1 MLRQLLTDQRG
12 MIHSVDYL
20 FLTCIVAIGGVVGI
34 VAFRDQ
40 LSQEAADVG
49 TAIDFLDQSF
59 VYVVPGEGYDPDVPF
74 DPNNP
79 HGYNVSAYVNTSDI
93 PANQNAIDRNQLRFQ
108 SLERLANFAEAKT
121 VLKTKPKSDSR

>member
-1 MLRQLLTDQRG
+1 MLRQLLNDQRG

-20 FLTCIVAIGGVVGI
+20 FLTCIVAIGGVVGV

-40 LSQEAADVG
+40 LAQEAADVG

-74 DPNNP
+74 DPHNP
-79 HGYNVSAYVNTSDI
+79 QGYKVSSYTNTNDI
-93 PANQNAIDRNQLRFQ
+93 PAGQNVTHQNQLQFQ
-108 SLERLANFAEAKT
+108 SLDRVANFAESKS
-121 VLKTKPKSDSR
+121 VVKSKPKSDSR